1 MLTRLRLTAGVVSI
15 GVILLVTGC
24 STSRQSQSVVPTS
37 SVVDGTLAPAPD
49 SPCGS
54 ESEPPSTYDHVV
66 VIVEENR
73 TWTGGRSSPVGMG
86 FSSGQ
91 MPFLE
96 NLARQCSHYVDWTET
111 DATENSLNQ
120 YIGLTSGVASTT
132 VSDDCEPSAS
142 CQSTDDNIFRQVR
155 EAGGTARTFVDGATE
170 PCSVGANRAKHIPA
184 LYYRGG
190 DDASFCNQE
199 VRPFTEFDP
208 EQLPTFSFIV
218 PDQCNDGHDCDD
230 GVVDEWARGTI
241 EPILRSA
248 SYRDGRTLVVV
259 IYDEDQPV
267 PNLIVAPTA
276 RAGPIDEV
284 VGTHAALLKTVEL
297 ALGLPVLNQGELPN
311 ATSLRPSA
319 HI

>member
-1 MLTRLRLTAGVVSI
+1 M
-15 GVILLVTGC
+15 
-24 STSRQSQSVVPTS
+24 
-37 SVVDGTLAPAPD
+37 
-49 SPCGS
+49 
-54 ESEPPSTYDHVV
+54 
-66 VIVEENR
+66 IVEENR
-73 TWTGGRSSPVGMG
+73 TWTGGRSNPVGMG
-86 FSSGQ
+86 FSGGQ

-96 NLARQCSHYVDWTET
+96 NLARQCSYYVDWTET

-120 YIGLTSGVASTT
+120 YIGLTSGVASST

-155 EAGGTARTFVDGATE
+155 EAGGTPRTFVDGATE
-170 PCSVGANRAKHIPA
+170 PCSVGTNRAKHIPA
-184 LYYRGG
+184 LYYQGG

-199 VRPFTEFDP
+199 VRPFSEFDP

-218 PDQCNDGHDCDD
+218 PDLCNDGHDCDD
-230 GVVDEWARGTI
+230 GVVDEWARGAI
-241 EPILRSA
+241 EPILGSA
-248 SYRDGRTLVVV
+248 SYREGRTLVVMV
-259 IYDEDQPV
+259 YDEDQPV

-276 RAGPIDEV
+276 RAGPIDDV

-297 ALGLPVLNQGELPN
+297 ALGLPVLNQGELPK